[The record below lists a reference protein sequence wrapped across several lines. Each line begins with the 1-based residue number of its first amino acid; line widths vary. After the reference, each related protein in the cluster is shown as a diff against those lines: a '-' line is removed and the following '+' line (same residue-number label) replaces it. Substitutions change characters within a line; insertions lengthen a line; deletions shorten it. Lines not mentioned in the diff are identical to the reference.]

1 MSVLD
6 FAEFSAFLPE
16 NHQKKIAK
24 QWNKVAATAKLLE
37 FRPAAGGLNC
47 SFIADVG
54 GKSSRAFAD
63 GYAVQQAEFDSN
75 TRLVASV
82 SWAQYRSPFSLTRRT
97 ITAGKFARG
106 TASEIENI
114 LADEVVNANAE
125 LLSKINQDL
134 HAGPGTSDRIFGLNS
149 ALVTSGSPYGI
160 NVATHTAFAS
170 NVETSVGALT
180 AQKLAEME
188 EAIYTRSGHRP
199 DVIVMAPDVMT
210 KLSHSGVILDNR
222 RYTDGSKMDLGVAPD
237 SMSFQGIPCLR
248 DKDMASGTLKFLNLD
263 SMHVEV
269 MLDLDADKDAVVL
282 LSAPGVSAA
291 GEAVEAAGLPLILYS
306 LAKDGPSQKY
316 SLDTPSLQL
325 VVTHPNRNGVM
336 TGITV

>member
-16 NHQKKIAK
+16 NHQKRIAK
-24 QWNKVAATAKLLE
+24 QWNKIAATAKLLR
-37 FRPAAGGLNC
+37 FVPAAGGLNC
-47 SFIADVG
+47 SFIVDLG
-54 GKSSRAFAD
+54 GKTSRAFAD
-63 GYAVQQAEFDSN
+63 GYAVQQAEYDSN
-75 TRLVASV
+75 ARKVASV
-82 SWAQYRSPFSLTRRT
+82 TWAQYRSPFSLTRRT

-106 TASEIENI
+106 TASEIEQI

-134 HAGPGTSDRIFGLNS
+134 HAGNGTADRLFGLNS

-160 NVATHTAFAS
+160 DVAVNTAFQS
-170 NVETSVGALT
+170 NVETSVGVLT
-180 AQKLAEME
+180 PKKLAEME

-199 DVIVMAPDVMT
+199 DVILMAPDVMT
-210 KLSHSGVILDNR
+210 KLSHDGYLVDNR
-222 RYTDGSKMDLGVAPD
+222 RWVNGSQMDLGVAPD
-237 SMSFQGIPCLR
+237 SMTFQGIPCLR
-248 DKDMASGTLKFLNLD
+248 DKDMASGSLKFLNLD

-282 LSAPGVSAA
+282 LSTPGVSAA
-291 GEAVEAAGLPLILYS
+291 GELVESAGLPLILYS